1 MVGFE
6 IILKSRNFRPTTRC
20 SALFLLSLWPMEYLV
35 VNWNVDPVI
44 FHLGSIELRWYSV
57 LFVSGFI
64 LGWYIMRSFFRR
76 EKISESLLDPML
88 YMLLIC
94 TIVGARLG
102 HCLFYQPDYY
112 LGSWQGFW
120 EIFMPWKGGLA
131 SHGGTIALLLGI
143 WWYANKYGKKNDF
156 DYVWVLDHLVIPV
169 AFAACFIRLGN
180 LFNSEIY
187 GGPTSLPWGFIF
199 QRNGETVP
207 CHPTQLY
214 EGGTYL
220 LLGIVLM
227 WLYWK
232 KLDKLYRGTFV
243 GLFLIVCFGSR
254 FLIEFVKNPQVE
266 FEQDMVLNMGQLL
279 SIPFV
284 LLGIGFLVYAYVKK
298 IPAAAVHPEKTPQK
312 KDPTHFAH
320 SLEQ

>member
-1 MVGFE
+1 MS
-6 IILKSRNFRPTTRC
+6 L
-20 SALFLLSLWPMEYLV
+20 LF
-35 VNWNVDPVI
+35 VNWNIDPAI
-44 FHLGSIELRWYSV
+44 LRIGGFELRWYSL

-64 LGWYIMRSFFRR
+64 LGWFMMKSFFRR
-76 EKISESLLDPML
+76 EKINEALLDPML

-102 HCLFYQPDYY
+102 HCIFYQPDYY
-112 LGSWQGFW
+112 FGSWAGFW

-131 SHGGTIALLLGI
+131 SHGGTIAIAFGI
-143 WWYANKYGKKNDF
+143 LWYVHKYGKKNHF
-156 DYVWVLDHLVIPV
+156 DVLWVMDHLMIPI

-187 GGPTSLPWGFIF
+187 GGPTDLPWGFVF

-214 EGGTYL
+214 EALTYL
-220 LLGIVLM
+220 VLGLVLL

-232 KLDKLYRGTFV
+232 KLDKMYRGTFV
-243 GLFLIVCFGSR
+243 GIFLIVCFGSR
-254 FLIEFVKNPQVE
+254 FLIEFVKNDQVE
-266 FEQDMVLNMGQLL
+266 FEANMALNMGQLL

-284 LLGIGFLVYAYVKK
+284 LFGIGFLVYAFVKK
-298 IPAAAVHPEKTPQK
+298 IPARAVHPEDKPK
-312 KDPTHFAH
+312 VKESTHFARPIGK
-320 SLEQ
+320 

>member
-1 MVGFE
+1 ME
-6 IILKSRNFRPTTRC
+6 
-20 SALFLLSLWPMEYLV
+20 LLT
-35 VNWNVDPVI
+35 VNWNVDPAI
-44 FHLGSIELRWYSV
+44 LHLGGFELRWYSL
-57 LFVSGFI
+57 LFVGGFI

-76 EKISESLLDPML
+76 EGVPEKLLDPML

-102 HCLFYQPDYY
+102 HCIFYQPDYY
-112 LGSWQGFW
+112 FGSWAGFW

-143 WWYANKYGKKNDF
+143 WWYAHKYGPKNGFDF
-156 DYVWVLDHLVIPV
+156 VWTLDHLVIPV

-187 GGPTSLPWGFIF
+187 GGPTTLPWGFVF

-207 CHPTQLY
+207 AHPTQLY
-214 EGGTYL
+214 EAGTYL

-227 WLYWK
+227 FLYWK
-232 KLDKLYRGTFV
+232 RLDKTYRGTFV
-243 GLFLIVCFGSR
+243 GIFLIVCFGSR
-254 FLIEFVKNPQVE
+254 FLIEFVKNDQVE
-266 FEQDMVLNMGQLL
+266 FEADMLLNMGQIL

-284 LLGIGFLVYAYVKK
+284 VLGIGFLVYAFVKK
-298 IPAAAVHPEKTPQK
+298 LPARAVPPTSAPKPK
-312 KDPTHFAH
+312 KDTHFAH
-320 SLEQ
+320 SIDK

>member
-1 MVGFE
+1 
-6 IILKSRNFRPTTRC
+6 
-20 SALFLLSLWPMEYLV
+20 METLV
-35 VNWNVDPVI
+35 VYWNVDPVI
-44 FHLGSIELRWYSV
+44 MHLGGFELRWYSL

-64 LGWYIMRSFFRR
+64 LGWFIMKRFYER
-76 EKISESLLDPML
+76 EGISVELMDPLL

-112 LGSWQGFW
+112 LGSWEGFL

-131 SHGGTIALLLGI
+131 SHGGTIAIFLGV
-143 WWYANKYGKKNDF
+143 WWYSKKYGPKNDF
-156 DYVWVLDHLVIPV
+156 DFVWMLDHVVIPIC
-169 AFAACFIRLGN
+169 FAACFIRLGN

-187 GGPTSLPWGFIF
+187 GGPTTLPWGFVF

-214 EGGTYL
+214 EAGVYL
-220 LLGIVLM
+220 LLGFVLM
-227 WLYWK
+227 ALYYK
-232 KLDKLYRGTFV
+232 RLDKMYRGTFF
-243 GLFLIVCFGSR
+243 GIFMIVCFGSR
-254 FLIEFVKNPQVE
+254 FLIEFIKNPQVE

-284 LLGIGFLVYAYVKK
+284 LLGIGFLIYAYTKK
-298 IPAAAVHPEKTPQK
+298 IPAKAIHPEKASKAKAGTHYAH
-312 KDPTHFAH
+312 PTGK
-320 SLEQ
+320 

>member
-1 MVGFE
+1 
-6 IILKSRNFRPTTRC
+6 
-20 SALFLLSLWPMEYLV
+20 MEYLV
-35 VNWNVDPVI
+35 VNWNIDPVI
-44 FHLGSIELRWYSV
+44 FHLGGIELRWYSV

-143 WWYANKYGKKNDF
+143 WWYANKYGRKNDF

-187 GGPTSLPWGFIF
+187 GGPTSLPWGFVF

-214 EGGTYL
+214 EAGTYL

-227 WLYWK
+227 WLYWN
-232 KLDKLYRGTFV
+232 KLDKMYRGTFV

-279 SIPFV
+279 SIPFI
-284 LLGIGFLVYAYVKK
+284 LLGIGFLVYAFVKK
-298 IPAAAVHPEKTPQK
+298 LPAAAVHPEKTPQK
-312 KDPTHFAH
+312 KEPTHFAH
-320 SLEQ
+320 SIEK